1 MLSTKK
7 TMKAIQA
14 TITKSNNFVA
24 MTYEKLNG
32 GHLKVLLTRKVN
44 GLITNKFFIMAS
56 TTSDV
61 RSLKNATSGMMRW
74 LDDREADT
82 VAKY

>member
-1 MLSTKK
+1 MNIKK
-7 TMKAIQA
+7 VMKAVKA
-14 TITKSNNFVA
+14 TISKSSNFVA
-24 MTYEKLNG
+24 MTYEKSNG
-32 GHLKVLLTRKVN
+32 GHLKVLLTRNVN
-44 GLITNKFFIMAS
+44 GLIANKFFIMAA

-61 RSLKNATSGMMRW
+61 RSTKNATSGMMRW

>member
-1 MLSTKK
+1 MLSIKK
-7 TMKAIQA
+7 LVKLVAS
-14 TITKSNNFVA
+14 TISKSSNFVA
-24 MTYEKLNG
+24 MTYEKSNG
-32 GHLKVLLTRKVN
+32 GHLKVLLTRNVN
-44 GLITNKFFIMAS
+44 GLITNKFFIMAA

-61 RSLKNATSGMMRW
+61 RSMKNATSGMMRW